1 MQNGNV
7 RERQSRIQSLAEQI
21 VGQLT
26 TLILAMIT
34 AELFVYEMF
43 GMEVSSIQN
52 IGFMI
57 YFFIQNIFIRY
68 FLRRYFEK

>member
-43 GMEVSSIQN
+43 GMEVTSIQN
-52 IGFMI
+52 V
-57 YFFIQNIFIRY
+57 FIRY
-68 FLRRYFEK
+68 FIRRHFEK

>member
-1 MQNGNV
+1 MQNGNL

-57 YFFIQNIFIRY
+57 YFFIQNVFIRY

>member
-26 TLILAMIT
+26 TLILAMTT

-43 GMEVSSIQN
+43 GMEVTSIQN
-52 IGFMI
+52 VGFMI
-57 YFFIQNIFIRY
+57 YFFIQNVFIRY
-68 FLRRYFEK
+68 FIRRYYEK

>member
-43 GMEVSSIQN
+43 GMEVTTLQN

-57 YFFIQNIFIRY
+57 YFFIQNVFIRY
-68 FLRRYFEK
+68 FIRRHFEK

>member
-52 IGFMI
+52 VGFMI
-57 YFFIQNIFIRY
+57 YFFIQNVFIRY

>member
-43 GMEVSSIQN
+43 GMEVTTLQN

-57 YFFIQNIFIRY
+57 YFFIQNFFIRY
-68 FLRRYFEK
+68 FIRRHFEK

>member
-7 RERQSRIQSLAEQI
+7 REYQSKTQSLSEQI
-21 VGQLT
+21 IAQFI
-26 TLILAMIT
+26 TLILAMVM

-43 GMEVSSIQN
+43 GMEVTTLQN

-57 YFFIQNIFIRY
+57 YFFIQNVFIRY
-68 FLRRYFEK
+68 FIRRHFEK

>member
-43 GMEVSSIQN
+43 GMEVSTLQN

-57 YFFIQNIFIRY
+57 YFFIQNVFIRY
-68 FLRRYFEK
+68 FIRRHFEN

>member
-7 RERQSRIQSLAEQI
+7 REYQSKTQSLSEQI
-21 VGQLT
+21 IAQFI
-26 TLILAMIT
+26 TLILAMVM

-57 YFFIQNIFIRY
+57 YFFIQNVFIRY
-68 FLRRYFEK
+68 FIRRYYEK

>member
-57 YFFIQNIFIRY
+57 YFFIQNVFIRY
-68 FLRRYFEK
+68 FIRRYYEK

>member
-57 YFFIQNIFIRY
+57 YFFIQNVFIRY
-68 FLRRYFEK
+68 FIRRHFEK

>member
-7 RERQSRIQSLAEQI
+7 REYQSKTQSLTEQI
-21 VGQLT
+21 TAQLIT
-26 TLILAMIT
+26 VILAMVT

-57 YFFIQNIFIRY
+57 YFFIQNVFIRY
-68 FLRRYFEK
+68 FIRRYYEK

>member
-57 YFFIQNIFIRY
+57 YFFIQNVFIRY

>member
-26 TLILAMIT
+26 TLILAMST

-43 GMEVSSIQN
+43 GMEVFGN
-52 IGFMI
+52 CCKMFGKRLENVWKMFG
-57 YFFIQNIFIRY
+57 NA
-68 FLRRYFEK
+68 

>member
-52 IGFMI
+52 VVFMI
-57 YFFIQNIFIRY
+57 YFFIQNVFIRY